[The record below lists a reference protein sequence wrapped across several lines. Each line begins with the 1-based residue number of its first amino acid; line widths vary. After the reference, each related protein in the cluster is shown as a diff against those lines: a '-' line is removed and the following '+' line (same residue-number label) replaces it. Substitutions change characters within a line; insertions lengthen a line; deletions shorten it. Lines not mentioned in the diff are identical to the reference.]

1 MTSLESRLQ
10 PAVVAVAFRRDEAST
25 GKNVNNMTPDS
36 DPEHGKTDHPPP
48 RDTLTIG
55 RFLLLT
61 AGVAIGLGVFVS
73 AEENGNTVQEELS
86 LEVFIVQY
94 NAFLIGLALPAP
106 LFIAGQRLRKG
117 PTIGPGGLFAVTM
130 GLGSLLM
137 LPPIFVDH
145 LQSQDGIPFACIH
158 YMMPLVSCWY
168 LIAALIAGSL
178 GRKLFART
186 TAWTERY
193 GFFLAAFWT
202 PVGVWWLITF
212 YMEAFE

>member
-1 MTSLESRLQ
+1 MTSEPGSANGEIQHSR
-10 PAVVAVAFRRDEAST
+10 
-25 GKNVNNMTPDS
+25 
-36 DPEHGKTDHPPP
+36 

-61 AGVAIGLGVFVS
+61 AGVAVGLGVFVS
-73 AEENGNTVQEELS
+73 PEEDVSGPWLELN
-86 LEVFIVQY
+86 LDYFIVYY
-94 NAFLIGLALPAP
+94 NAVLVGLALPAP
-106 LFIAGQRLRKG
+106 LFIVGQRLHKG
-117 PTIGPGGLFAVTM
+117 PTIGPGGLYAVTM

-145 LQSQDGIPFACIH
+145 LQSKDGIPFACLH
-158 YMMPLVSCWY
+158 YMMPLVSSWY
-168 LIAALIAGSL
+168 LIATIVAGSL

-202 PVGVWWLITF
+202 PVGVWWLTTF
-212 YMEAFE
+212 YVEAFK